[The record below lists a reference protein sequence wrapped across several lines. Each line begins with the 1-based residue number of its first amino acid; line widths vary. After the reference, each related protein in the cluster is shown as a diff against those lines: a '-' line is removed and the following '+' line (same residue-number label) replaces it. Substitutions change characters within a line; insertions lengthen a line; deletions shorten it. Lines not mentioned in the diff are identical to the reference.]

1 MPANAP
7 ETTGTIVPT
16 LRYRDVPAAIDWLC
30 EAFGFRTHVV
40 ERNAQGAIRYAQL
53 VFGNGMVVLGPV
65 EDSAVDGLMVQPGE
79 MGGLETQ
86 VCYVY
91 AEDARALCARAQ
103 EAGAAPLFNDE
114 GHAGTS
120 GIYSFRDP
128 EGHIWNFGTYD
139 PWRRQPPL
147 RQLASPSVLR
157 VGAESA
163 ALLAGLIALTIA
175 STTMF
180 GWAYHA
186 AEEFASLTFVGA
198 PPAGEVRALRVE
210 PTPEA
215 GGHEVADGRDAG
227 QILAREREGRA
238 AAERVAKDART
249 ALAAAERTAAEARR
263 ELQAEQ
269 GTRQAAE
276 QAIGAVRDELLGLE
290 QAIHKM
296 TGLAAA
302 HVGIADRGVLKPGN
316 AADLQFCY
324 GRRCHDVDVERL

>member
-7 ETTGTIVPT
+7 ETAGTIVPT

-53 VFGNGMVVLGPV
+53 VFGHGMVVLGPV

-86 VCYVY
+86 VCYGY
-91 AEDARALCARAQ
+91 AEDARALCARAR
-103 EAGAAPLFNDE
+103 EAGATLLLDE
-114 GHAGTS
+114 EERAGTS
-120 GIYSFRDP
+120 SIYSFRDP

-147 RQLASPSVLR
+147 RQLASPRGSVLR
-157 VGAESA
+157 AGAESA
-163 ALLAGLIALTIA
+163 ALLAGLIALAIA

-198 PPAGEVRALRVE
+198 PPAGEVRAPRVE
-210 PTPEA
+210 PAPEA
-215 GGHEVADGRDAG
+215 GGHEVADGRGAAEM
-227 QILAREREGRA
+227 LAREREGRA

-249 ALAAAERTAAEARR
+249 ALAAAERTAAEVRR

-276 QAIGAVRDELLGLE
+276 QAIGPVRDELARERTAREAAELATKRALE
-290 QAIHKM
+290 RKPKAW
-296 TGLAAA
+296 
-302 HVGIADRGVLKPGN
+302 RLKK
-316 AADLQFCY
+316 
-324 GRRCHDVDVERL
+324 VETPWTW